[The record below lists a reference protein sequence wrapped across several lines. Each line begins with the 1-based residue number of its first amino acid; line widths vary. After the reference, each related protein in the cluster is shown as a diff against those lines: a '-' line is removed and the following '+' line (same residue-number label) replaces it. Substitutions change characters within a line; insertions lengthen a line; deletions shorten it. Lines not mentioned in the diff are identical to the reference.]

1 MKTKENQLPAENQSR
16 GAVWVVTIELAETIL
31 AAGSDKA
38 TALHWAGVRASE
50 FLNDK
55 ERKLE
60 GGKSWNPST
69 VAEYFGY
76 RATELEIDGDG
87 RAWNEI
93 GEP

>member
-16 GAVWVVTIELAETIL
+16 GTVWVVTIELAERIL
-31 AAGSDKA
+31 AVGSNKA

-50 FLNDK
+50 FLNHK

-60 GGKSWNPST
+60 GGQSWNPST
-69 VAEYFGY
+69 VVEYFGY

-87 RAWNEI
+87 RIWYETL
-93 GEP
+93 EP